1 MITTTA
7 RRATAA
13 AATTA
18 LLGALVVGCGSEKS
32 AEAAVPEGWRTL
44 DAQQVSVAYPK
55 GFKELA
61 KDKLPKTAT
70 AEADLVEGGKTVA
83 RIVAQV
89 KFMKTSDLDMAVA
102 GAEAPYELGGT
113 PKGKEDIK
121 VAGAGKAVR
130 IDHEFKSSGE
140 DDSPP
145 RDTEMTAVDIVGMD
159 KDDRP
164 WVVRITAPKG
174 KLSQDD
180 LDGVIKSVK
189 VTG

>member
-1 MITTTA
+1 MITATA
-7 RRATAA
+7 RRAAAA

-32 AEAAVPEGWRTL
+32 GGAAAPEGWETL

-55 GFKELA
+55 GFKELG
-61 KDKLPKTAT
+61 KEKLPKFAT

-89 KFMKTSDLDMAVA
+89 EFMKTSDLDMAVS
-102 GAEAPYELGGT
+102 GADAQYTFGAT
-113 PKGKEDIK
+113 PQDKEDIK
-121 VAGAGKAVR
+121 VPGTDRAVR
-130 IDHEFKSSGE
+130 INHGFKSSGE
-140 DDSPP
+140 GDSPP
-145 RDTEMTAVDIVGMD
+145 RDTEMTAVDVVGMD
-159 KDDRP
+159 KSDKP
-164 WVVRITAPKG
+164 WVVRVTAPKG

-180 LDGVIKSVK
+180 LDEILKSIK